1 MTLNEWIVFG
11 HVGMS
16 SKTMWAVVSN
26 TLTHENIKN
35 FRVEIPYD
43 KDDFSRCYLFW
54 KECNLSDTDLRKIK
68 ETCPIWKPFIDNWY
82 ELVRLY
88 ETNEKMYDYM
98 SELVE
103 QGRLNAGWIRTSPNS
118 WKMTS

>member
-1 MTLNEWIVFG
+1 MTLNEWIIFG
-11 HVGMS
+11 EVGMS
-16 SKTMWAVVSN
+16 SKTMWAIVSDILN
-26 TLTHENIKN
+26 AENIKN

-43 KDDFSRCYLFW
+43 KGDFSRCYKLW
-54 KECNLSDTDLRKIK
+54 KECELLDSDLMKIK

-88 ETNEKMYDYM
+88 ETNEKMYEYM

-118 WKMTS
+118 WKMPS

>member
-26 TLTHENIKN
+26 TLNHENIKN

-43 KDDFSRCYLFW
+43 KDDFSRCYTLW

-88 ETNEKMYDYM
+88 ETNEEMYDYM

-118 WKMTS
+118 WKMPS

>member
-26 TLTHENIKN
+26 TLNTENVKK

-43 KDDFSRCYLFW
+43 KDDFSRCYTLW

-68 ETCPIWKPFIDNWY
+68 ELCPIWTPFIDNWY
-82 ELVRLY
+82 ELVRRY
-88 ETNEKMYDYM
+88 ESNDEMYEYM

-103 QGRLNAGWIRTSPNS
+103 QGRLKAGWIKTSPNS
-118 WKMTS
+118 WKMPS